1 MKRIISLLAV
11 MALLLCGCAGLGKPE
26 QKQYTATFLTL
37 FDTVTTIVGHAASQ
51 EAFTEQTQNLIY
63 KDGQWWI
70 MPEQTLLQAISGGVL
85 K

>member
-37 FDTVTTIVGHAASQ
+37 FDTVTTIVGKADSKEEFQKSAQQIHDSLLEYHQ
-51 EAFTEQTQNLIY
+51 LLIFTMITTV
-63 KDGQWWI
+63 W
-70 MPEQTLLQAISGGVL
+70 SV
-85 K
+85 